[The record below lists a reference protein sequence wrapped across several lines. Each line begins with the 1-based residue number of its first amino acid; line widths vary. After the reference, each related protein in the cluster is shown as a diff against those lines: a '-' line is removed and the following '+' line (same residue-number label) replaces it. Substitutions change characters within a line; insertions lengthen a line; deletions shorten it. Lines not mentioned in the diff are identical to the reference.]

1 LDLLTRMQDQDAGV
15 TEADTVELTAAH
27 QGVVAVVESIQDAA
41 LDWCPEEEEW
51 SLKQTI
57 GHIAHAY
64 DFFVMIVEEARAQ
77 DFGSVRLYQEL
88 AGWQRMLNTD
98 GAVAACS
105 TVSAALARL
114 EQAYKQALPVL
125 QGITPEELD
134 HPFVLYSWRPDAA
147 PVGTTLR
154 QRVLR

>member
-1 LDLLTRMQDQDAGV
+1 
-15 TEADTVELTAAH
+15 
-27 QGVVAVVESIQDAA
+27 
-41 LDWCPEEEEW
+41 
-51 SLKQTI
+51 
-57 GHIAHAY
+57 
-64 DFFVMIVEEARAQ
+64 FVMIVEEARAQ

-114 EQAYKQALPVL
+114 EQAYQQALPVL

-154 QRVLR
+154 QRVLRTATEHLHEHRAQLAESLARWRAAH